1 MLTRP
6 SFKVQACRR
15 CPGLTSLRTGTI
27 LGSAE
32 RNSMSSKHSNTDRAR
47 VRALEQQLAGKDL
60 LLAERERVLNGILHS
75 RSWRWTQALRSIAA
89 RIRGLA
95 RGDGG
100 GLHKR
105 PFRIAAPTP
114 HSGDG
119 SVDFKNGLAQASRI
133 VLEEF
138 LTSGAR
144 LLIPT
149 IEEPHISVI
158 LVVCNRAEL
167 TLPCLRSLAERTR
180 IGFELIV
187 IDNGSTDRTTALFDR
202 VDGAGVYRN
211 EENLYFIH
219 AVNQGA
225 ALARGAHLLLL
236 NNDAILLPG
245 AIDSL
250 AATIESSPDIGAVGG
265 KIVFLDGRLQE
276 AGSIIWNNGT
286 CFGYGRGDDPL
297 APPYMFRRDVDYCSG
312 ALLLMRKNLFEQ
324 LGGFDEVFSPA
335 YYEETDYCVRLWD
348 AGYRVVFEPGA
359 AILHYEFASRSQE
372 EASELQTR
380 HRQLFVERNQARIDT
395 YRSKSDANVVHARTA
410 GKWMQRILVIDDRV
424 PHPHLGSGFPR
435 AHRML
440 TRLVEWNNLVT
451 MYPTAVIDED
461 WSRAYSDVPREVE
474 IMLHSGEGG
483 LQGFL
488 EERRN
493 FYDVIVV
500 SRPHNME
507 KLASH
512 LKRHPEWF
520 SKTQI
525 VYDAEAIFAAREV
538 RKHEILGNPKEARKH
553 QELLLKEIKLAQSA
567 NTVVSV
573 SEGEA
578 QSFRGNGVES
588 VHVLGHAFA
597 VDPTPERF
605 NERSGFLFVGAVHD
619 DASPNG
625 DAVIWLGEEILPK
638 IRLALAGV
646 SLTVVG
652 INQSDR
658 LWSMA
663 SDTLQI
669 LGPRK
674 ELRSLYA
681 DKRIFIA
688 PTRFSAGVPHK
699 IHEAA
704 AYGIPVVATPL
715 LADQLGWT
723 DGEELLVGET
733 ADELAKRSIELYTDP
748 ALWEKIRRQALERV
762 AKECSPERFDRTLR
776 EVIGGS

>member
-1 MLTRP
+1 
-6 SFKVQACRR
+6 
-15 CPGLTSLRTGTI
+15 
-27 LGSAE
+27 
-32 RNSMSSKHSNTDRAR
+32 MSSKHSSTDQDR
-47 VRALEQQLAGKDL
+47 VRTLEQQLARKDL
-60 LLAERERVLNGILHS
+60 RIAEQEGVLDGILRS
-75 RSWRWTQALRSIAA
+75 RSWRWTQSLRSIAS
-89 RIRGLA
+89 RIRHLA
-95 RGDGG
+95 RGEGG
-100 GLHKR
+100 G
-105 PFRIAAPTP
+105 PPNRISKINAPA
-114 HSGDG
+114 SKSAGG
-119 SVDFKNGLAQASRI
+119 GVDFKKGFAQSSNI

-138 LTSGAR
+138 LASGSR
-144 LLIPT
+144 LVIPT
-149 IEEPHISVI
+149 TEEPRVSVI

-167 TLPCLRSLAERTR
+167 TLPCLRSLAERAQ

-202 VDGAGVYRN
+202 VDGARFYRN
-211 EENLYFIH
+211 DENLYFIH

-225 ALARGAHLLLL
+225 ARARGSHLLLL

-245 AIDSL
+245 AIDTL

-265 KIVFLDGRLQE
+265 KIVFLDGKLQE
-276 AGSIIWNNGT
+276 AGSIIWNNGA

-312 ALLLMRKNLFEQ
+312 ALLLMRKDLFDKLE
-324 LGGFDEVFSPA
+324 GFDDVFSPA

-359 AILHYEFASRSQE
+359 SILHYEFASRSPD
-372 EASELQTR
+372 EASQLQTQ
-380 HRQLFVERNQARIDT
+380 HRQLFVERNQARVDT
-395 YRSKSDANVVHARTA
+395 FRSESDANVLYARTA
-410 GKWMQRILVIDDRV
+410 GKPKQRILVIDDRV
-424 PHPHLGSGFPR
+424 PHPYLGSGFPR

-440 TRLVEWNNLVT
+440 TRLVEWSHFVT

-461 WSRAYSDVPREVE
+461 WDQAYRDVPREVE

-488 EERRN
+488 EGRRN
-493 FYDVIVV
+493 FYDVILV

-507 KLASH
+507 KLALH
-512 LKRHPEWF
+512 LEQHPEWF
-520 SKTQI
+520 SKTRL

-538 RKHEILGNPKEARKH
+538 RKHEIPGNSEEVRKH
-553 QELLLKEIKLAQSA
+553 QELVVKEIKLAQSA
-567 NTVVSV
+567 QTVVSV
-573 SEGEA
+573 SEAEA
-578 QSFRGNGVES
+578 RAFRGDGVRH
-588 VHVLGHAFA
+588 VHVLGHALD

-605 NERSGFLFVGAVHD
+605 SERSGILFVGAVHT

-638 IRLALAGV
+638 IRLVLEDV

-652 INQSDR
+652 INESDR
-658 LWSMA
+658 IWSMA
-663 SDTLQI
+663 SDAFQI
-669 LGPRK
+669 MGPRK

-704 AYGIPVVATPL
+704 AHGIPVVATPL
-715 LADQLGWT
+715 LAQQLGWT
-723 DGEELLVGET
+723 DGEELLVGDT
-733 ADELAKRSIELYTDP
+733 AEHLAERSIELYTNP
-748 ALWEKIRRQALERV
+748 ALWEKIRGQALERV
-762 AKECSPERFDRTLR
+762 VRDCSPDQFDRTLR
-776 EVIGGS
+776 EVIGGGS